1 MTTIKNCIIACLK
14 SKKQN
19 NYEFVSYNQ
28 VVKQEQIHVSKQALI
43 KKIMPENPQFQSTQ
57 IESSVDTI
65 DSFYTTALNST
76 NDENKAHN
84 KISSTLIPTTQPF
97 QLEDEYPSLSQ
108 INEESEIEEQ
118 SAFTNEYYTS
128 PIISRSVSC
137 STASSSSLSF
147 SSVVFSEPTV
157 YQSQSDSFNTTNEK
171 LHVCILAYKAKFE
184 GDLTIEFAERV
195 KILHSVNADFALVK
209 NITTH
214 KCGYVPNKCLSSL
227 SDFLGEI
234 ARNCHNL

>member
-1 MTTIKNCIIACLK
+1 MK

-28 VVKQEQIHVSKQALI
+28 VIKQDQINLSKQAII
-43 KKIMPENPQFQSTQ
+43 KKTMPENPQFQSTQ
-57 IESSVDTI
+57 IESSVVTI

-108 INEESEIEEQ
+108 INEEESEIEEQ
-118 SAFTNEYYTS
+118 SAFTNQYYTS

-157 YQSQSDSFNTTNEK
+157 YQSQSDSLNTTNEK

-209 NITTH
+209 NITTN